1 MAEVNFLSPM
11 YFLFLLAIPFV
22 IFLYLLRTRRQTV
35 MVPSV
40 YLWKRY
46 TREEQRYSLFKKILR
61 DILLIL
67 QILIVILIT
76 LGLVRPAIPTSVKI
90 NNVVFI
96 IDTSCSMQ
104 SKDIKPSRFELAR
117 NKALEVLDSLDRG
130 TNIALF
136 SSDSKTRFILDYTA
150 DRGLIKKAINS
161 LSPTDTEGKILETLT
176 YIEKMNKKP
185 DIIYLFTDG
194 AFGEDIPSNLPMNIF
209 IFAKGDNNV
218 GITSVSARDIGIK
231 GEKEIFINV
240 QNFSSRE
247 RSVPFQVWEG
257 ERLVESSVID
267 LEKNDSKGITV
278 GPKVWKSMVRV
289 VIYPNDELPA
299 DDRAYLTFPKV
310 KPSVLLVTAGNPYLE
325 IVLSL
330 ADVGL
335 IDRVDRFDLGM
346 LPNYDI
352 VVFDGTAPNEILPGN
367 YVFIGKVPE
376 NLPLQLIDVEE
387 RPVIL
392 RLNSS
397 HPVMRFVDFD
407 GVDIKRSLVLDS
419 FQGESLVTTTS
430 GSILWSYEG
439 QMGKMLVLG
448 FYPEESSLIDSPSFP
463 ILIKN
468 TIDWLGENP
477 DPGMVSTGEIVKLR
491 TKNQNEEVTVTA
503 PYGVVK
509 RNSDEGRL
517 VAFGDTF
524 KVGVYSFKSNLGVI
538 DVGANLCSSL
548 ESDISPKISNREFKI
563 DSVLN
568 EEEKVNLDLWS
579 FLAMAALGV
588 LFLEGYLFYG
598 GKV

>member
-367 YVFIGKVPE
+367 YIFIGKVPE

>member
-104 SKDIKPSRFELAR
+104 SKDIKPSRFELVR

-231 GEKEIFINV
+231 GEKEIFVNV

-367 YVFIGKVPE
+367 YIFIGKVPE

>member
-104 SKDIKPSRFELAR
+104 SKDIKPSRFELVR

-218 GITSVSARDIGIK
+218 GITSVGARDIGIK

-367 YVFIGKVPE
+367 YIFIGKVPE

-579 FLAMAALGV
+579 FLAMTALGV

>member
-1 MAEVNFLSPM
+1 VSFLSPM

-310 KPSVLLVTAGNPYLE
+310 KPSVLLVSAGNPYLE

-367 YVFIGKVPE
+367 YIFIGKVPE

-387 RPVIL
+387 RPVVL

-579 FLAMAALGV
+579 FLAMTALGV

>member
-104 SKDIKPSRFELAR
+104 SKDIKPSRFELVR

-367 YVFIGKVPE
+367 YIFIGKVPE

-407 GVDIKRSLVLDS
+407 GIDIKRSLVLDS

-430 GSILWSYEG
+430 GFILWSYEG

-579 FLAMAALGV
+579 FLAMTALGV

>member
-367 YVFIGKVPE
+367 YIFIGKVPE

-579 FLAMAALGV
+579 FLAMTALGV

>member
-1 MAEVNFLSPM
+1 MAEVSFLSPM

-104 SKDIKPSRFELAR
+104 SKDIKPSRFELVR

-367 YVFIGKVPE
+367 YIFIGKVPE

-579 FLAMAALGV
+579 FLAMTALGV

>member
-104 SKDIKPSRFELAR
+104 SKDIKPSRFELVR

-231 GEKEIFINV
+231 GEKEIFINI

-310 KPSVLLVTAGNPYLE
+310 KPSVLLVTASNPYLE

-367 YVFIGKVPE
+367 YIFIGKVPE

>member
-231 GEKEIFINV
+231 GEKEIFINI

-310 KPSVLLVTAGNPYLE
+310 KPSVLLVSAGNPYLE

-367 YVFIGKVPE
+367 YIFIGKVPE

-387 RPVIL
+387 RPVVL

-579 FLAMAALGV
+579 FLAMTALGV

>member
-104 SKDIKPSRFELAR
+104 SKDIKPSRFELVR

-310 KPSVLLVTAGNPYLE
+310 KPSVLLVSAGNPYLE

-367 YVFIGKVPE
+367 YIFIGKVPE

-579 FLAMAALGV
+579 FLAMTALGV

>member
-104 SKDIKPSRFELAR
+104 SKDIKPSRFELVR

-346 LPNYDI
+346 LPGYDI

-367 YVFIGKVPE
+367 YIFIGKVPE

-407 GVDIKRSLVLDS
+407 GIDIKRSLVLDS

-430 GSILWSYEG
+430 GFILWSYEG

-579 FLAMAALGV
+579 FLAMTALGV

>member
-104 SKDIKPSRFELAR
+104 SKDIKPSRFELVR

-367 YVFIGKVPE
+367 YIFIGKVPE

>member
-104 SKDIKPSRFELAR
+104 SKDIKPSRFELVR

>member
-1 MAEVNFLSPM
+1 MAEVSFLSPM

-104 SKDIKPSRFELAR
+104 SKDIKPSRFELVR

-367 YVFIGKVPE
+367 YIFIGKVPE

-477 DPGMVSTGEIVKLR
+477 DPGMVSTGGIVKLR

-579 FLAMAALGV
+579 FLAMTALGV

>member
-1 MAEVNFLSPM
+1 MAEVSFLSPM

-231 GEKEIFINV
+231 GEKEIFINI

-367 YVFIGKVPE
+367 YIFIGKVPE

-579 FLAMAALGV
+579 FLAMTALGV

>member
-104 SKDIKPSRFELAR
+104 SKDIKPSRFELVR

-367 YVFIGKVPE
+367 YIFIGKVPE

-430 GSILWSYEG
+430 GFILWSYEG

>member
-218 GITSVSARDIGIK
+218 SITSVSARDIGIK
-231 GEKEIFINV
+231 GEKEIFINI

-367 YVFIGKVPE
+367 YIFIGKVPE

>member
-1 MAEVNFLSPM
+1 MAEVSFLSPM

-104 SKDIKPSRFELAR
+104 SKDIKPSRFELVR

-209 IFAKGDNNV
+209 IFAKGGNNV

-310 KPSVLLVTAGNPYLE
+310 KPSVLLVSAGNPYLE

-367 YVFIGKVPE
+367 YIFIGKVPE

-439 QMGKMLVLG
+439 QMGKMLILG

>member
-1 MAEVNFLSPM
+1 MAEVSFLSPM

-104 SKDIKPSRFELAR
+104 SKDIKPSRFELVR

-231 GEKEIFINV
+231 GEKEIFINI

-367 YVFIGKVPE
+367 YIFIGKVPE

-477 DPGMVSTGEIVKLR
+477 DPGMVSTGGIVKLR

-579 FLAMAALGV
+579 FLAMTALGV

>member
-104 SKDIKPSRFELAR
+104 SKDIKPSRFELVR

-231 GEKEIFINV
+231 GEKEIFINI

-367 YVFIGKVPE
+367 YIFIGKVPE

>member
-1 MAEVNFLSPM
+1 MAEVSFLSPM

-35 MVPSV
+35 MVPSI

-104 SKDIKPSRFELAR
+104 SKDIKPSRFELVR

-335 IDRVDRFDLGM
+335 IDRVDRFDPGM
-346 LPNYDI
+346 LPSYDI

-367 YVFIGKVPE
+367 YIFIGKVPE

-439 QMGKMLVLG
+439 QMGKMLILG

>member
-1 MAEVNFLSPM
+1 MAEVSFLSPM

-104 SKDIKPSRFELAR
+104 SKDIKPSRFELVR

-367 YVFIGKVPE
+367 YIFIGKVPE

-439 QMGKMLVLG
+439 QMGKMLILG

-579 FLAMAALGV
+579 FLAMTALGV

>member
-1 MAEVNFLSPM
+1 MAEVSFLSPM

-104 SKDIKPSRFELAR
+104 SKDIKPSRFELAK

-218 GITSVSARDIGIK
+218 GITSVSARDIGVK
-231 GEKEIFINV
+231 GEKEIFVNI
-240 QNFSSRE
+240 QNFSSTK

-310 KPSVLLVTAGNPYLE
+310 KPSVLLVSAGNPYLE

-367 YVFIGKVPE
+367 YIFIGKVPE

>member
-104 SKDIKPSRFELAR
+104 SKDIKPSRFELVR

-367 YVFIGKVPE
+367 YIFIGKVPE

-579 FLAMAALGV
+579 FLAMTALGV